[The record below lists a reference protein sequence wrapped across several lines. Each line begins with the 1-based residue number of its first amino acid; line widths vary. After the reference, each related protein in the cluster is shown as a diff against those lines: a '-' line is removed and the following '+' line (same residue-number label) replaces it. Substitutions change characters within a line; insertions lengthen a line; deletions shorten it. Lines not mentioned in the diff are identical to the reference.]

1 MKYVRYQSDI
11 NPAVFAE
18 EPDTP
23 EGFASLQARVLAAQE
38 ANPSD
43 PAFFIRSCVRVEREE
58 PQEPQEGVDGA
69 TP

>member
-11 NPAVFAE
+11 DPTKFAE

-23 EGFASLQARVLAAQE
+23 EGFAALQARVLAAQE

-43 PAFFIRSCVRVEREE
+43 PTFFIGSYVHVEREE

>member
-1 MKYVRYQSDI
+1 MTMKYVRYQSDI
-11 NPAVFAE
+11 DPAVFAE

-23 EGFASLQARVLAAQE
+23 EGFAALQARVLAAQE

-43 PAFFIRSCVRVEREE
+43 PTFFIGSCVIVEKDEE
-58 PQEPQEGVDGA
+58 P

>member
-11 NPAVFAE
+11 DPAVFAE

-23 EGFASLQARVLAAQE
+23 EGFAALQARVLAAQE

-43 PAFFIRSCVRVEREE
+43 PTFFIGSCVVVEREDA
-58 PQEPQEGVDGA
+58 QEPQEGDAGA

>member
-11 NPAVFAE
+11 DPSVYAE

-23 EGFASLQARVLAAQE
+23 EGFAALQARVLAAQE

-43 PAFFIRSCVRVEREE
+43 PTFFMGSCVVVEREE
-58 PQEPQEGVDGA
+58 GA
-69 TP
+69 VP

>member
-11 NPAVFAE
+11 DPDVYAE

-23 EGFASLQARVLAAQE
+23 EGFATLQARVLAAQE

-43 PAFFIRSCVRVEREE
+43 PSFFIGSCVHIEREE
-58 PQEPQEGVDGA
+58 PQDAQEAGAGVA
-69 TP
+69 Q